1 MIAIFL
7 TPNPPSHPHADDD
20 KYGQAFH
27 SKHFPSLKYFVHTG
41 FDIEMGCLNYKS
53 LFLSDP
59 VTSLVDTA
67 SKAVT
72 DELPLYA
79 KAASSLSFVSQSK
92 ALDEAAFGFA
102 KKLIAKQYF
111 ESA

>member
-1 MIAIFL
+1 MF
-7 TPNPPSHPHADDD
+7 TKFSHFQSPPHPYADDD
-20 KYGQAFH
+20 KNGQDIH

-59 VTSLVDTA
+59 VTSLVDSA

-79 KAASSLSFVSQSK
+79 RASSLSFVSQSK

>member
-1 MIAIFL
+1 
-7 TPNPPSHPHADDD
+7 
-20 KYGQAFH
+20 
-27 SKHFPSLKYFVHTG
+27 VHTG